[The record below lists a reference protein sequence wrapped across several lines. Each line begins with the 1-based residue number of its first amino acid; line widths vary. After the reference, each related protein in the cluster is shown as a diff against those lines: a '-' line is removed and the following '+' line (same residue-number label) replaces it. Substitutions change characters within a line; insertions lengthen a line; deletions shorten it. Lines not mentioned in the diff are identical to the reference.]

1 MEEEVLFSVLLQL
14 FCDYVDLHPTVI
26 SDPSFEEEM
35 IDSVVELMCID
46 NWIEEE
52 ELYELIDIVLPF
64 FYEELYTYRSY
75 SHCQISFDNDNKE
88 NITKKLSYLS
98 SIEQPQQRTPE
109 WYAFRNT
116 LITASNAYKIF
127 ESPAQQN
134 SLIYEK
140 CNISTN
146 TNTNTNEPSPLYC
159 HVNTESPL
167 HWGQKYEPLSVMF
180 YEYLYHTKVG
190 EYGCIRHS
198 QYSFIGASPDGINN
212 DPSTPRYGRML
223 EIKNI
228 VNREI
233 TGIPKKEYW
242 IQMQLQMETCDL
254 DECDFLE
261 TRFVEYENE
270 ILFLRDSDCSI
281 FTSIR
286 GERKGMIL
294 YFSNQVTGFPLYIY
308 MPLELSPFEYEK
320 WSEDMIEN
328 TLKQN
333 PDLIWIRQIYWK
345 LDEYSCILVKR
356 NKKWFADVLPLIR
369 DFWKI
374 VEKERITGYEHRAPN
389 KRQPKPI
396 LINHN

>member
-1 MEEEVLFSVLLQL
+1 
-14 FCDYVDLHPTVI
+14 
-26 SDPSFEEEM
+26 
-35 IDSVVELMCID
+35 
-46 NWIEEE
+46 
-52 ELYELIDIVLPF
+52 
-64 FYEELYTYRSY
+64 
-75 SHCQISFDNDNKE
+75 
-88 NITKKLSYLS
+88 
-98 SIEQPQQRTPE
+98 
-109 WYAFRNT
+109 
-116 LITASNAYKIF
+116 
-127 ESPAQQN
+127 
-134 SLIYEK
+134 
-140 CNISTN
+140 
-146 TNTNTNEPSPLYC
+146 
-159 HVNTESPL
+159 
-167 HWGQKYEPLSVMF
+167 
-180 YEYLYHTKVG
+180 
-190 EYGCIRHS
+190 
-198 QYSFIGASPDGINN
+198 
-212 DPSTPRYGRML
+212 
-223 EIKNI
+223 
-228 VNREI
+228 
-233 TGIPKKEYW
+233 
-242 IQMQLQMETCDL
+242 MQLQMETCDL

-286 GERKGMIL
+286 GERKGTIL

-356 NKKWFADVLPLIR
+356 NKKWFADVLPFIR
-369 DFWKI
+369 NFWKI

>member
-26 SDPSFEEEM
+26 SEPSFEEDM

-52 ELYELIDIVLPF
+52 ELYEFIDIVLPF

-75 SHCQISFDNDNKE
+75 SHCDISFDNDNKE

-146 TNTNTNEPSPLYC
+146 TNEPSPLYS

-286 GERKGMIL
+286 GERKGTIL

-356 NKKWFADVLPLIR
+356 NKKWFADVLPFIR
-369 DFWKI
+369 NFWKI